1 MTADSQRFIEIGQR
15 IQGLR
20 EACDVTR
27 EEMAE
32 ELEVSVETYTA
43 WEETG
48 ADVPISAIYHMAQ
61 QFGVEFNDILNGT
74 SSKLNTYQIVR
85 AGQGKEVPRNPR
97 YHYEDLAWRYVD
109 KIMQPLLV
117 TIDPT
122 EKPHKPQAHDGQ
134 EFNYVLEGTLVLTW
148 GDQQFKLEPGDSV
161 FFNPTIM
168 HCQSALGDKP
178 AVFVCVIAE

>member
-117 TIDPT
+117 TIED
-122 EKPHKPQAHDGQ
+122 ED
-134 EFNYVLEGTLVLTW
+134 FVLNA
-148 GDQQFKLEPGDSV
+148 GDSIY
-161 FFNPTIM
+161 FNPKLM
-168 HCQSALGDKP
+168 HGQRCGGDVP
-178 AVFVCVIAE
+178 ARFVTVIAE

>member
-122 EKPHKPQAHDGQ
+122 EKPHS
-134 EFNYVLEGTLVLTW
+134 
-148 GDQQFKLEPGDSV
+148 PGATSSSSLSRATASSST
-161 FFNPTIM
+161 PRSCTARARWATSPPSS
-168 HCQSALGDKP
+168 SA
-178 AVFVCVIAE
+178 